1 LGWQIGLG
9 KLGSKPATV
18 TGSKSSTQDPET
30 RKPARKSVTPPP
42 PPPPPPSSST
52 STDKVQVAARPPTAE
67 ERDPLEIET
76 SSFAEPPQ
84 DKTPQAAS
92 TPIVPGENRT
102 GILKKK
108 TTDQKTVVMP
118 PSLTQYGEDK
128 YKVIYHLVL
137 FSKYCSFLYSDH
149 TSESED
155 GLLDLIDGSEEKMKA
170 SGQEG
175 HTGRSHHRRMEL
187 KLEHSSHRE
196 RSRSPRRRSGVDR
209 RVDFAAEDLSSLP
222 SRSTLPKG
230 ALKS

>member
-1 LGWQIGLG
+1 MV
-9 KLGSKPATV
+9 PVA
-18 TGSKSSTQDPET
+18 
-30 RKPARKSVTPPP
+30 APPP
-42 PPPPPPSSST
+42 I
-52 STDKVQVAARPPTAE
+52 AE

-84 DKTPQAAS
+84 ENLPQAAS

-118 PSLTQYGEDK
+118 PSLYLSSP
-128 YKVIYHLVL
+128 YWVKVIYHLVL

-170 SGQEG
+170 LGQEG